1 MTPAQISPEST
12 RPRPWFA
19 VNGHHESFTIP
30 ADETLDL
37 NGKTFNG
44 ERLMD
49 VVWNG
54 KVVMMFTA
62 DLKLATVVI

>member
-1 MTPAQISPEST
+1 MTGKYRLNQPALALV
-12 RPRPWFA
+12 A